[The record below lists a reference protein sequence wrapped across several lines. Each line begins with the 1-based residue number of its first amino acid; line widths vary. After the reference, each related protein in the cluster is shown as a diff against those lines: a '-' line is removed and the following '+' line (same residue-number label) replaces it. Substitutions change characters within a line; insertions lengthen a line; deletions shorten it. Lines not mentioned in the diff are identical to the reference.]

1 MFSRI
6 QISIAALALSLI
18 SVAACA
24 AAWAAPAALVEDASP
39 DLSDPGVMDYLEPG
53 RVIELKPG
61 QWLVIGYLA
70 SCVQEEIR
78 GGRVVIGSE
87 RSAADETKV
96 KRSKVPCQGSAQLSQ
111 AQAGKSAA
119 MVFRKSPAKGGVSL
133 PEPSVNLTSLSPL
146 LRPEAAAPIRLTRLD
161 VAEAPR
167 DLPSGRAADLQKLG
181 IQLAAG
187 GLYRAEAGSASVVFR
202 IDPAAK
208 ADSLPPISRLV
219 RF

>member
-6 QISIAALALSLI
+6 QISIAALALSLM
-18 SVAACA
+18 SVAAGA

-39 DLSDPGVMDYLEPG
+39 DLSDPGAMDYLEPG

-87 RSAADETKV
+87 RSTADETKV

-119 MVFRKSPAKGGVSL
+119 MVFRKSPAKGGASL

-167 DLPSGRAADLQKLG
+167 DLPAGRAADLQKLG

-187 GLYRAEAGSASVVFR
+187 GLYRAEAGSASVVFH

>member
-1 MFSRI
+1 MYSRI
-6 QISIAALALSLI
+6 QIAAFALILSLNI
-18 SVAACA
+18 ST
-24 AAWAAPAALVEDASP
+24 AWAAPAALVEDASP
-39 DLSDPGVMDYLEPG
+39 DLSDPGAMDYLEPG

-61 QWLVIGYLA
+61 QWLVIGYMA

-78 GGRVVIGSE
+78 GGRVVIGTE
-87 RSAADETKV
+87 RSTADETKL

-119 MVFRKSPAKGGVSL
+119 MVFRKSPAKGAASNL
-133 PEPSVNLTSLSPL
+133 PEAALTLTSLSPL
-146 LRPEAAAPIRLTRLD
+146 LRPEAAGPIRLTRLD
-161 VAEAPR
+161 AAEAPR
-167 DLPSGRAADLQKLG
+167 DLPAGRAADLQKLG

-187 GLYRAEAGSASVVFR
+187 GLYRAEAGQQAVVFR

-208 ADSLPPISRLV
+208 ADSLPPLSRLV